1 VDDTELAQRVAQ
13 GDELAL
19 EMLVVKFYRPLFR
32 FLWQASGS
40 REDADEL
47 TSQAFLRAT
56 ADIGRFRAEGSLRA
70 WIFRV
75 GHRELLRY
83 RRRQAVA
90 KLLTPKPQPSVGPP
104 NEDFVLLTAAL
115 QRLSLS
121 HREAFLLVEVEGFT
135 MDEAGL
141 ALHVPAGTVKSRC
154 HHAKQRL
161 RELLAPA
168 YPEVSNYVATVP
180 D

>member
-1 VDDTELAQRVAQ
+1 
-13 GDELAL
+13 
-19 EMLVVKFYRPLFR
+19 MLVVKCYRPLFR

-40 REDADEL
+40 RDDADEL

-56 ADIGRFRAEGSLRA
+56 ADIGRFRGDGSLRA

-83 RRRQAVA
+83 RRRQAIPS
-90 KLLTPKPQPSVGPP
+90 LLRPQPPSNFSPP

-115 QRLSLS
+115 RRLSLL

-141 ALHVPAGTVKSRC
+141 ALHVPAGTIKSRC